1 MGKDCQSCVYRDNYR
16 DCWKTFTMA
25 YQTMRTI
32 RLYRFH
38 SVACLCEKKSRP
50 CMRTTNLK
58 ALFSLTVSG
67 WNKYI
72 ICTCMYKQSYM
83 YLLLLIAVYRKFCR
97 DKSQGK
103 HYCVGARIA
112 YTRTHV
118 RTHTRTHT
126 LTHTH
131 THTHTHTI

>member
-32 RLYRFH
+32 CLYRFH
-38 SVACLCEKKSRP
+38 SVACLCEIYKRNQGHEST

-67 WNKYI
+67 RNK
-72 ICTCMYKQSYM
+72 
-83 YLLLLIAVYRKFCR
+83 
-97 DKSQGK
+97 
-103 HYCVGARIA
+103 
-112 YTRTHV
+112 
-118 RTHTRTHT
+118 
-126 LTHTH
+126 
-131 THTHTHTI
+131 